1 LRRRLRARLS
11 TIIPVQELKQMYNS
25 FDIVGDIAIIKFPSG
40 NLVNAEII
48 ANQIMAIHKNVRT
61 VFAQTSSI
69 LTQFRVRNLRL
80 LYGDN
85 KTNTVHKES
94 DCFFAVDVAKCYFSP
109 RLSYERSRIASIIK
123 PEETI
128 VNMFAGVGC
137 FSIMI
142 AKSVPET
149 KVFSIDVNPTAVQYM
164 VENIRVNRVYGRVFP
179 LSGDSKEI
187 INARLQGV
195 ADRVLMPLPEKALE
209 YLPDAISSLK
219 PSGGWVH
226 YYDFEHTTKLEN
238 PVLKTKLKVVER
250 LAKLGTKF
258 EVPFARVIR
267 PTGPNW
273 HQVVLDIHVTQVP
286 DKF

>member
-1 LRRRLRARLS
+1 M
-11 TIIPVQELKQMYNS
+11 IPVQELRQMYNS

-40 NLVNAEII
+40 NLVNSEII

-109 RLSYERSRIASIIK
+109 RLSYERSRIASIVK
-123 PEETI
+123 PGETI

-137 FSIMI
+137 FSIII

-149 KVFSIDVNPTAVQYM
+149 KVFSIDVNPTAFQYM
-164 VENIRVNRVYGRVFP
+164 IENIRVNRVYGRVFP

-195 ADRVLMPLPEKALE
+195 ADRVLMPLPEKALD
-209 YLPDAISSLK
+209 YLPYAVSTLK
-219 PSGGWVH
+219 NHRGWIH
-226 YYDFEHTTKLEN
+226 YYDFQHAIGKENPIDGTKQKVSVKLES
-238 PVLKTKLKVVER
+238 
-250 LAKLGTKF
+250 LG
-258 EVPFARVIR
+258 VSYVFATSRIIR
-267 PTGPNW
+267 STGPNW
-273 HQVVLDIHVTQVP
+273 YQTALDILVGRR
-286 DKF
+286 